1 MSFLQEHIYI
11 FYQIIDLKEVV
22 AYKNQE
28 DSMMIKEIIEVVIVA
43 NLAEEA
49 EITEITEIT
58 EMEEIKE
65 EVGEIILE
73 EVEEQEEAGVVIEKD
88 FLLWMI

>member
-49 EITEITEIT
+49 EITEITE
-58 EMEEIKE
+58 MEEIKE

>member
-1 MSFLQEHIYI
+1 LYK
-11 FYQIIDLKEVV
+11 IIDLKEVE

-28 DSMMIKEIIEVVIVA
+28 DLMMIKEIIEEVIVA
-43 NLAEEA
+43 NSAEEA
-49 EITEITEIT
+49 EITEI
-58 EMEEIKE
+58 EEIKE
-65 EVGEIILE
+65 ETGGIVLE

>member
-1 MSFLQEHIYI
+1 MYK
-11 FYQIIDLKEVV
+11 IIDLKEVE

-28 DSMMIKEIIEVVIVA
+28 DLMMIKEIIEEVIVA
-43 NLAEEA
+43 NSAEEA
-49 EITEITEIT
+49 EITEI
-58 EMEEIKE
+58 EEIKE
-65 EVGEIILE
+65 ETGGIVLE